1 MTFCSFRQ
9 RLLPLLGLL
18 LTLLPR
24 PAAAQAVAVLTPA
37 QPASLRDSLTITFDA
52 TRGDAGLAAW
62 TGDVYAYTGVITP
75 ASTSL
80 TDWKHVQ
87 GPWAPILPKLKM
99 RALGGR
105 RYALRIRPD
114 TFYGLAVGEQV
125 SYFAFVFRNAD
136 GSVAGRATGGGDVLL
151 PQYAASTRSYASHQ
165 WSGGVLTVRASDGA
179 TLTVQPYAPAV
190 LRVAFY
196 PNGTAAVPAPSLAVS
211 AAPAAPAGTVADAP
225 ARLTLVAPGLTAII
239 EKNPLRLLYLRG
251 PDTLLAETPGYFET
265 GALRG
270 VRFGLKSGEALY
282 GTGARALP
290 LNRRG
295 QRVPLYN
302 QARYGYQNGEANLN
316 ISIPLVLSGR
326 GYGLFF
332 DDARP
337 GYLDLGQTDNAALEF
352 GTENNRLTYFVFG
365 QRDVPALLAAY
376 TALTGRQPLP
386 PRWALGYIQSKYGYQ
401 TEAEA
406 RSIVQ
411 AMRSQGFPLAG
422 LVLDLYWFGGMN
434 RMGDLDWDRTR
445 FPNPVRMLRDF
456 DSLGVKTILITE
468 PYITQQSRNYAA
480 ASAGNLLACTSAGA
494 PYVISNFWAGSA
506 GLLDMS
512 DPAARAWLWPFYR
525 ARVQEGV
532 AGWWSDLGEPETHP
546 DAMRHFGGT
555 AREVHN
561 GFASQW
567 AALLQ
572 DKYAQEF
579 PAQRLFNLTRSGF
592 AGMQRLGATPWS
604 GDVQRSW
611 SGLQAQVPLMLGM
624 GLSGVGYEHSDAG
637 GFTGG
642 AQNNELYTRWLQFA
656 AFTPIMRAHGEGV
669 PPEPV
674 HYPEPYKSIVR
685 DYARLRHRLLPTTY
699 TLAWENSQTGAP
711 LARPLGFGEPLAVN
725 NYQNPNTN
733 DAYLWGDNLLVAP
746 VLNPGQTQRTVAL
759 PAGGPWLDYW
769 TNQPYAGGSTA
780 TVPAPLARLPLL
792 VRAGSL
798 LALQP
803 YRASP
808 AQGVLDTLQINYY
821 PATGVAGLPAVV
833 YDDDGRTPDAF
844 ARNQYQ
850 LLHFQDQPTGAADFT
865 LVATATGPGYATAP
879 RRRVVEYAIQRVRSA
894 PASVTYQGQALPLAA
909 SGAAYAGLDSAAYFD
924 GAAQVLRVRF
934 RWRHQAATVRVFGAP
949 LAANQPAAAP
959 AAISLNAPY
968 PNPFSTQ
975 TTLSYEVAR
984 PGSYLLR
991 VLSLTGQLVASV
1003 PITAAAAGPGAVQWD
1018 GTNGAGRPL
1027 PAGLYVLELNGQHQR
1042 VVRQ

>member
-1 MTFCSFRQ
+1 MTFRYFRH
-9 RLLPLLGLL
+9 RLLPILL
-18 LTLLPR
+18 LLLLPGL
-24 PAAAQAVAVLTPA
+24 AAAQAVATLAPT
-37 QPASLRDSLTITFDA
+37 QPTSLRDSLTITFDA

-62 TGDVYAYTGVITP
+62 AGDVYAYTGVVTP

-80 TDWKHVQ
+80 TDWQHVQ
-87 GPWAPILPKLKM
+87 GPWTPVLLKLKM
-99 RALGGR
+99 RALGSH
-105 RYALRIRPD
+105 RYSLRIRPD
-114 TFYGLAVGEQV
+114 TFYGLAAGEQV
-125 SYFAFVFRNAD
+125 NYFAFVFRNTN
-136 GSVAGRATGGGDVLL
+136 GSVSGRATGGGDVLL
-151 PQYAASTRSYASHQ
+151 PLYAATARNYQSHQ
-165 WSGGVLTVRASDGA
+165 WSGGVLTIVASDGA

-196 PNGTAAVPAPSLAVS
+196 PSGTAATPAPSLAVS
-211 AAPAAPAGTVADAP
+211 VAPAAPAGTVADAP
-225 ARLTLVAPGLTAII
+225 VRLTLAAPGLAVLI
-239 EKNPLRLLYLRG
+239 EKNPLRLRYLRG
-251 PDTLLAETPGYFET
+251 TDTLLAETPGYFET
-265 GALRG
+265 GNLRG
-270 VRFGLKSGEALY
+270 VRFGLQAGEALY

-290 LNRRG
+290 TNRRG
-295 QRVPLYN
+295 QRVELYN

-332 DDARP
+332 DDARL
-337 GYLDLGQTDNAALEF
+337 GYLDLGQADNAALEF

-365 QRDVPALLAAY
+365 QPDLASLLAAY

-406 RSIVQ
+406 RTIVQ
-411 AMRSQGFPLAG
+411 TMRRQGFPLSG
-422 LVLDLYWFGGMN
+422 LVLDLYWFGGMS

-445 FPNPVRMLRDF
+445 FPNPTQMMRDF
-456 DSLGVKTILITE
+456 DSVGVKTVLITE

-480 ASAGNLLACTSAGA
+480 ASAGSFLARTTAGA
-494 PYVISNFWAGSA
+494 PYVIGDFWAGSA
-506 GLLDMS
+506 GLLDMT
-512 DPAARAWLWPFYR
+512 DPAARGWLWPFYR
-525 ARVQEGV
+525 ARVREGV

-572 DKYAQEF
+572 EKYALEF

-611 SGLQAQVPLMLGM
+611 SGLQAQVPIMLGM

-637 GFTGG
+637 GFMGG
-642 AQNNELYTRWLQFA
+642 GQNNELYARWLQFA

-669 PPEPV
+669 PTEPV
-674 HYPEPYKSIVR
+674 NYPEPYKSIVR

-711 LARPLGFGEPLAVN
+711 LARPVGFSEPLTTGS
-725 NYQNPNTN
+725 YPNAN

-746 VLNPGQTQRTVAL
+746 ILSPGQTQRTVAL

-769 TNQPYAGGSTA
+769 TNQQYAGDSIVTL
-780 TVPAPLARLPLL
+780 PAPLARLPLL
-792 VRAGSL
+792 VRAGSMV
-798 LALQP
+798 AMQA
-803 YRASP
+803 YRSST
-808 AQGVLDTLQINYY
+808 AQSVLDTLQISYY
-821 PATGVAGLPAVV
+821 PALGVAGLPAVV

-850 LLHFQDQPTGAADFT
+850 LLHFQDQPTGAADYT
-865 LVATATGPGYATAP
+865 LTVTATGPSYPSAP
-879 RRRVVEYAIQRVRSA
+879 RRRVVEYAIQRVRTG
-894 PASVTYQGQALPLAA
+894 PGSVTYQSQPVPLAA
-909 SGAAYAGLDSAAYFD
+909 SAAAYAALDSAADFD
-924 GAAQVLRVRF
+924 AAARVLRVRF
-934 RWRHQAATVRVFGAP
+934 RWRHQVATVRVFGTA
-949 LAANQPAAAP
+949 LAVNKPAATP

-968 PNPFSTQ
+968 PNPFSHE
-975 TTLSYEVAR
+975 TTISYEVAR
-984 PGSYLLR
+984 PGTY
-991 VLSLTGQLVASV
+991 VLHVYSLAGQLVASV
-1003 PITAAAAGPGAVQWD
+1003 PVVASAVGSGAVQWT
-1018 GTNGAGRPL
+1018 GTDAAGRPL
-1027 PAGLYVLELNGQHQR
+1027 PAGVYLLELNGQHQR
-1042 VVRQ
+1042 LARD

>member
-1 MTFCSFRQ
+1 MAFRSFRPLLVM
-9 RLLPLLGLL
+9 LLPLL
-18 LTLLPR
+18 PR
-24 PAAAQAVAVLTPA
+24 LAAAQATLAPA
-37 QPASLRDSLTITFDA
+37 QPASLSDSLTITFDA

-62 TGDVYAYTGVITP
+62 AGDVYAYTGVITP

-87 GPWAPILPKLKM
+87 GPWSPILPRLKM
-99 RALGGR
+99 RALGSH

-114 TFYGLAVGEQV
+114 AFYGLTAGEQV
-125 SYFAFVFRNAD
+125 NSFAFVFRNAD
-136 GSVAGRATGGGDVLL
+136 GSVSGRAAGGGDVLL
-151 PQYAASTRSYASHQ
+151 PLYAASTRRYASHQ
-165 WSGGVLTVRASDGA
+165 WSGGVLTVLASDGA

-196 PNGTAAVPAPSLAVS
+196 PSGTAAVPAPSLAVS

-225 ARLTLVAPGLTAII
+225 ARLTLAASGLTAVI

-251 PDTLLAETPGYFET
+251 TDTMLAETPGYFET

-270 VRFGLKSGEALY
+270 VRFGLKPGEALY

-290 LNRRG
+290 TNRRG
-295 QRVPLYN
+295 QRVQLYN
-302 QARYGYQNGEANLN
+302 QAHYGYQNGEANLN

-332 DDARP
+332 DDVRP
-337 GYLDLGQTDNAALEF
+337 GYLDLGQADNAALEF
-352 GTENNRLTYFVFG
+352 GTENSRLTYFVFG
-365 QRDVPALLAAY
+365 QPDLPGLLAAY
-376 TALTGRQPLP
+376 TGLTGRQPLP

-406 RSIVQ
+406 RTIVQ
-411 AMRSQGFPLAG
+411 TMRGQGFPLSG
-422 LVLDLYWFGGMN
+422 LVLDLYWFGGTS

-445 FPNPVRMLRDF
+445 FPNPTRMLHDF
-456 DSLGVKTILITE
+456 DSVGVKTVLITE

-480 ASAGNLLACTSAGA
+480 ASAGNFLARSTTGA
-494 PYVISNFWAGSA
+494 PDVIGNFWAGSA
-506 GLLDMS
+506 GLLDMT

-525 ARVQEGV
+525 ARVREGV

-546 DAMRHFGGT
+546 EAMRHFGGT

-611 SGLQAQVPLMLGM
+611 SGLQAQVPIMLGM

-642 AQNNELYTRWLQFA
+642 GQNNELYARWLQFA
-656 AFTPIMRAHGEGV
+656 AFTPIMRAHGEGA
-669 PPEPV
+669 PTEPV
-674 HYPEPYKSIVR
+674 NYPEPYKSIVR

-711 LARPLGFGEPLAVN
+711 LARPLDFGEPLAMN
-725 NYQNPNTN
+725 GYQNPNAN
-733 DAYLWGDNLLVAP
+733 DAYLWGENLLVAP
-746 VLNPGQTQRTVAL
+746 VFSPGQTQRTVAL
-759 PAGGPWLDYW
+759 PPGGPWIDYW
-769 TNQPYAGGSTA
+769 TNQQYAGGSSA
-780 TVPAPLARLPLL
+780 TLPAPLARLPLL

-803 YRASP
+803 YRAST
-808 AQGVLDTLQINYY
+808 AQGALDTLQISYY
-821 PATGVAGLPAVV
+821 PAPGVAGRPAVV

-850 LLHFQDQPTGAADFT
+850 LLHFQDLPSGVADFT
-865 LVATATGPGYATAP
+865 LLATATGPGYANAP
-879 RRRVVEYAIQRVRSA
+879 RRRVVEYAIQRVRAA
-894 PASVTYQGQALPLAA
+894 PGAVTYQGLALPLAA
-909 SGAAYAGLDSAAYFD
+909 SAAAYAALDSAAYFD
-924 GAAQVLRVRF
+924 AAAQVLRVRF
-934 RWRHQAATVRVFGAP
+934 GWRHQAATVRVFGTA
-949 LAANQPAAAP
+949 LAANKPAAAP
-959 AAISLNAPY
+959 ATISLNAPY
-968 PNPFSTQ
+968 PNPFSTE
-975 TTLSYEVAR
+975 TTISYEVAK
-984 PGSYLLR
+984 PGRYLLR
-991 VLSLTGQLVASV
+991 VYSLTGQLVASV
-1003 PITAAAAGPGAVQWD
+1003 PVVAAVVGTALVQWA
-1018 GTNGAGRPL
+1018 GTDGAGRPL
-1027 PAGLYVLELNGQHQR
+1027 PAGLYLLELNGQHQR

>member
-1 MTFCSFRQ
+1 MTSRYFRHW
-9 RLLPLLGLL
+9 LLPVFLL
-18 LTLLPR
+18 LPGL
-24 PAAAQAVAVLTPA
+24 AAAQAVATLAPA

-62 TGDVYAYTGVITP
+62 SGDVYAYTGVITP

-80 TDWKHVQ
+80 TDWQHVQ
-87 GPWAPILPKLKM
+87 GPWKPILPKLKM
-99 RALGGR
+99 RALGSH

-114 TFYGLAVGEQV
+114 AFYGLAAGEQV
-125 SYFAFVFRNAD
+125 NYFAFVFRDAD
-136 GSVAGRATGGGDVLL
+136 GSVSGRATGGADVLL
-151 PQYAASTRSYASHQ
+151 PQYTASTRRYASHQ
-165 WSGGVLTVRASDGA
+165 WSGGVLTVLASDGA

-196 PNGTAAVPAPSLAVS
+196 PSGTAAVPAPSLAVS

-225 ARLTLVAPGLTAII
+225 ARLTLAAPGLTVLI
-239 EKNPLRLLYLRG
+239 EKDPLRLRYLRG
-251 PDTLLAETPGYFET
+251 TDTLLAETPGYFET

-270 VRFGLKSGEALY
+270 VRFGLRAGEALY

-290 LNRRG
+290 TNRRG
-295 QRVPLYN
+295 QRVQLYN

-332 DDARP
+332 DDVRP
-337 GYLDLGQTDNAALEF
+337 GYLDLGQADNAALEF

-365 QRDVPALLAAY
+365 QPDLPGLLAAY

-406 RSIVQ
+406 RTIVQ
-411 AMRSQGFPLAG
+411 RMREQGFPLAG
-422 LVLDLYWFGGMN
+422 LVLDLYWFGGMS
-434 RMGDLDWDRTR
+434 RMGDLDWDRAR

-456 DSLGVKTILITE
+456 DSVGVKTVLIAE

-480 ASAGNLLACTSAGA
+480 ASAGNFLARTTAGA
-494 PYVISNFWAGSA
+494 PYVIGNFWAGSA
-506 GLLDMS
+506 GLLDMT
-512 DPAARAWLWPFYR
+512 DPVARGWLWPFYR

-546 DAMRHFGGT
+546 EAMRHFGGT

-642 AQNNELYTRWLQFA
+642 GQNNELYTRWLQFA

-669 PPEPV
+669 PTEPV
-674 HYPEPYKSIVR
+674 NYPEPYKSIVR

-711 LARPLGFGEPLAVN
+711 LARPVDFNAPAPSAYAN
-725 NYQNPNTN
+725 AN

-759 PAGGPWLDYW
+759 PPGGPWLDYW
-769 TNQPYAGGSTA
+769 TNQQYVGGSTA

-792 VRAGSL
+792 VRAGSMV
-798 LALQP
+798 ATQP
-803 YRASP
+803 YRAST

-821 PATGVAGLPAVV
+821 PATGLGGLPAVV

-844 ARNQYQ
+844 AKNQYQ
-850 LLHFQDQPTGAADFT
+850 LLHFQAQPTGTADYT
-865 LVATATGPGYATAP
+865 LTATATGPGYAGAP
-879 RRRVVEYAIQRVRSA
+879 RRRVVEYAIQRVQTG
-894 PASVTYQGQALPLAA
+894 PGSVTYQGRPVPLAT
-909 SGAAYAGLDSAAYFD
+909 SGAAYAALDSAAYFD
-924 GAAQVLRVRF
+924 AAARVLRVRF
-934 RWRHQAATVRVFGAP
+934 RWRHQAATVRVFGTA
-949 LAANQPAAAP
+949 LAVTKPAATP
-959 AAISLNAPY
+959 PVVSLNAPY
-968 PNPFSTQ
+968 PNPFSDE
-975 TTLSYEVAR
+975 TTISYEVAQ

-991 VLSLTGQLVASV
+991 VYSLAGQLVASV
-1003 PITAAAAGPGAVQWD
+1003 PVVAAAVGSGAVQWAGTD
-1018 GTNGAGRPL
+1018 GTGRPL
-1027 PAGLYVLELNGQHQR
+1027 PAGVYLLELNGQHQR
-1042 VVRQ
+1042 VARQ